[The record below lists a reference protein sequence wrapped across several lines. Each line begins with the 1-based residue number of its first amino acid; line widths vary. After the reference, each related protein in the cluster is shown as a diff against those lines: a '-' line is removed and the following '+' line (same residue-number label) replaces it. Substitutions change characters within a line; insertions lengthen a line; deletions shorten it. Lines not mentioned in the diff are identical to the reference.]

1 MTAAAAADGAGAEC
15 VLCNGKVPRSFAAEH
30 VEDQTVGPQEGA
42 AMVIAA
48 SAVE

>member
-1 MTAAAAADGAGAEC
+1 MTAGAAAADGAEC
-15 VLCNGKVPRSFAAEH
+15 VLCNGQVPRSFAAQH